1 MPVVLDPDAAAVYQ
15 AFQEAGRPAYET
27 LTAAEARDYYS
38 QARFATN
45 PEPPELA
52 RVAPLSIPAPHGAI
66 RRGSMCRKSHA
77 SRAGWRPRW
86 YSSMAAV
93 G

>member
-45 PEPPELA
+45 PDAPELA
-52 RVAPLSIPAPHGAI
+52 RVAPLSIPAPHREIPA
-66 RRGSMCRKSHA
+66 RLYVPNELRGQDGVSPALVFFH
-77 SRAGWRPRW
+77 G
-86 YSSMAAV
+86 
-93 G
+93 GG

>member
-1 MPVVLDPDAAAVYQ
+1 MPVVLDADAAAVYK

-27 LTAAEARDYYS
+27 LTAAEARAYYA

-52 RVAPLSIPAPHGAI
+52 RVTPLSIPAPHGVIPA
-66 RRGSMCRKSHA
+66 RVYVPRERA
-77 SRAGWRPRW
+77 SGTGWRRRW
-86 YSSMAAV
+86 CSFMAAA